1 MTMNSV
7 NDRLSDAEQ
16 DDKYEGLM
24 VGTVVENNDP
34 LGIARIKVQIPNLY
48 DNNQGPIPW
57 CLPSKKSP
65 FGQGPG
71 YGVYGTPKVGS
82 PVRVSLQGG
91 DPQHPVYECDEY
103 LASHANA
110 KFSDPNTWGFKDPG
124 GSELWVNS
132 STGAWEFTHQSGT
145 TIKHD
150 GEGNVTVHVAKNL
163 SEDVVGN
170 ETSTV
175 GGDSTITVQGNL
187 TQSVQGSSTETVQGS
202 STETIQG
209 SLSTTANQV
218 TLTSNSTV
226 QINGSAVT
234 VQADTI
240 TFDAGRSASTG
251 VLAAG
256 NGATGTFTSKE
267 NKTVTVHEGIITSIT

>member
-16 DDKYEGLM
+16 DDKYEGLV

-34 LGIARIKVQIPNLY
+34 LGIARIKVQVPNLY
-48 DNNQGPIPW
+48 DNDQGPIPW

-103 LASHANA
+103 LAAHANT

-124 GSELWVNS
+124 GSELWVNMQ
-132 STGAWEFTHQSGT
+132 TGAWEFTHQAGST
-145 TIKHD
+145 VKHD
-150 GEGNVTVHVAKNL
+150 GTGNFSLHVAK
-163 SEDVVGN
+163 DATIDIVGN
-170 ETSTV
+170 ETTTI
-175 GGDSTITVQGNL
+175 GGNRTTAVQGDQ
-187 TQSVQGSSTETVQGS
+187 TDTIQGNSTETVQGN
-202 STETIQG
+202 
-209 SLSTTANQV
+209 LSTTANQV

-226 QINGSAVT
+226 QINGTTVT
-234 VQADTI
+234 VQASAV
-240 TFDAGRSASTG
+240 TFDAGRTESTG

-267 NKTVTVHEGIITSIT
+267 NKIVTVHEGIITSIV